1 MGLGLDLRVWL
12 LIHLEADAAR
22 LRLAFRPHW
31 HLVRR
36 CYGYRWGLLREASGK
51 SWLQPQRCSFS
62 A

>member
-12 LIHLEADAAR
+12 LIHLEMGAAR
-22 LRLAFRPHW
+22 LRLAFRPHR

-36 CYGYRWGLLREASGK
+36 CYGYRWGLLLEASGN
-51 SWLQPQRCSFS
+51 SWLQPQRCRFS